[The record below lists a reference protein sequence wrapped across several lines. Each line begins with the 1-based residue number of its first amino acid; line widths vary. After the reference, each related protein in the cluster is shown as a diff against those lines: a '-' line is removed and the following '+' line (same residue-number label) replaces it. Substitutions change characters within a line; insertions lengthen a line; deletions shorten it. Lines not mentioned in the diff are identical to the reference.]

1 MRRISNW
8 IVPALAAGLLMAQ
21 QAPAPAGQASAVG
34 QQAEGPRPVYLLS
47 AGDQIV
53 IRAQNVEEISDKP
66 FRIDGEGF
74 LVLPVVGRIR
84 AAGLTVEQ
92 LEAALAD
99 RLKLFVREPQV
110 VVSVIETA
118 RPQEV
123 ANPVYLVGAFK
134 QPGVYPLGTKPE
146 TLGEVLMRTGG
157 LLPTAMRRVRVIR
170 RAEQGRLDLKNVTES
185 TDGNTTYGEVA
196 LTVTGELA
204 DPADNIVMKP
214 QDVIVATKLEPVY
227 VTGEVARSGA
237 FPLEDREHLTAAQI
251 LAMAG
256 AGPLADLEKAR
267 VLRVVGDTSQRAE
280 IPVNLREIFQGKAND
295 FPLMPNDVLYI
306 PRKSGAGRTAAQVGL
321 IAVPALI
328 TSLIWVLVRR

>member
-1 MRRISNW
+1 MRLI
-8 IVPALAAGLLMAQ
+8 LLMAMLAGMAGAQ
-21 QAPAPAGQASAVG
+21 VPGQTAGQAQPPQP
-34 QQAEGPRPVYLLS
+34 QQEEAPRPVYLLS
-47 AGDQIV
+47 PGDQIV
-53 IRAQNVEEISDKP
+53 IRAQNVEEISEKP

-74 LVLPVVGRIR
+74 LNLPVVGRIR

-92 LEAALAD
+92 LEAALID
-99 RLKLFVREPQV
+99 RLKLFVRAPQV

-134 QPGVYPLGTKPE
+134 QPGVYPLGTRPE

-185 TDGNTTYGEVA
+185 TDGKTTYGEVA
-196 LTVTGELA
+196 LTVTGELV

-214 QDVIVATKLEPVY
+214 QDVIVAMKLEPVY

-237 FPLEDREHLTAAQI
+237 FPLEDREYLSATQI

-256 AGPLADLEKAR
+256 AGPAADLERAR
-267 VLRVVGDTSQRAE
+267 VLRVVGDSSQRAE
-280 IPVNLREIFQGKAND
+280 ISINIKDIFSGKAND
-295 FPLMPNDVLYI
+295 FPLMANDVLYI
-306 PRKSGAGRTAAQVGL
+306 PRKSSATRTVAQLGL

-328 TSLIWVLVRR
+328 TSLIWVWVR

>member
-1 MRRISNW
+1 MRKFVNL
-8 IVPALAAGLLMAQ
+8 VAVVLAAGCLAAQ
-21 QAPAPAGQASAVG
+21 QAPAPAGPAPAG
-34 QQAEGPRPVYLLS
+34 QAEGPRPVYLLS

-53 IRAQNVEEISDKP
+53 IRAQNVEEISEKP

-74 LVLPVVGRIR
+74 LTLPVVGRIR

-123 ANPVYLVGAFK
+123 ANPVYLVGAFR
-134 QPGVYPLGTKPE
+134 QPGVYPLGTRPE

-157 LLPTAMRRVRVIR
+157 LLPTAVKRVKVIR
-170 RAEQGRLDLKNVTES
+170 RVEQGRLDLKNVTES
-185 TDGNTTYGEVA
+185 TDGKTTYGEAAVTA
-196 LTVTGELA
+196 TGELA
-204 DPADNIVMKP
+204 DPADNIVLKP
-214 QDVIVATKLEPVY
+214 HDVLVASKLEPVY

-280 IPVNLREIFQGKAND
+280 IPVNIREIFQGKAND

-306 PRKSGAGRTAAQVGL
+306 PRKSGAGQTVARLGL
-321 IAVPALI
+321 VAVPALI
-328 TSLIWVLVRR
+328 TSLIWVWVRR